1 MPPAAGP
8 AAPAAP
14 IAPAGFWRD
23 VRDAIVGVRQD
34 YTQGSIGRAVLLLGI
49 PMVLEMSMQSVFAVV
64 DVFFV
69 GKLGSAAVAIVGLSD
84 SLLMLVFSVAVG
96 LSMGTTAMVARRI
109 GEGSPKEAGTAASQA
124 ILLGLLLS
132 LPVAILG
139 IFYSK
144 ELLLLMGASG
154 GLATEGSLFT
164 AILLGG
170 NATVMLLFLI
180 NAVFRG
186 AGDPAL
192 AMRSLWIA
200 NLINIVLDPILIFG
214 WGPIPA
220 FGLEGAAVA
229 TTLGRGL
236 GVLYQWRQL
245 SNRKGRIVVRL
256 PDLRLQTA
264 IMARLFRVSGIG
276 MLQYLVSTASFLGLV
291 RILAVFGESVLA
303 GYTVSVRIIMFVL
316 LPAWGMG
323 NAAATLVGQNLGAGN
338 PDRAE
343 RSVWTTARWNTVFLA
358 IVAVVFVTF
367 SRQLVSIFTQ
377 DEIVIGVA
385 ADCLRIFSY
394 SYVFWGFGVI
404 TILAFN
410 GAGDTT
416 TPTWL
421 NFWVFWVFQIPLA
434 WTLGRTLG
442 MGHSGVFWA
451 ITASQLLL
459 AISGVILF
467 RRGSW
472 KTRTI

>member
-1 MPPAAGP
+1 MRPPAGP

-14 IAPAGFWRD
+14 IAPTGFWRD

-139 IFYSK
+139 IFYSE
-144 ELLLLMGASG
+144 ELLLLMGASS

-180 NAVFRG
+180 NAIFRG

-358 IVAVVFVTF
+358 VVAVVFVTF

>member
-1 MPPAAGP
+1 MPPPAGP

-144 ELLLLMGASG
+144 ELLLLMGASS

-180 NAVFRG
+180 NAIFRG

-323 NAAATLVGQNLGAGN
+323 NAAVTLVGQNLGAGN

-394 SYVFWGFGVI
+394 SYVFWGSSRR
-404 TILAFN
+404 
-410 GAGDTT
+410 
-416 TPTWL
+416 
-421 NFWVFWVFQIPLA
+421 PLIQGQP
-434 WTLGRTLG
+434 LSE
-442 MGHSGVFWA
+442 MV
-451 ITASQLLL
+451 
-459 AISGVILF
+459 VEE
-467 RRGSW
+467 RR
-472 KTRTI
+472 